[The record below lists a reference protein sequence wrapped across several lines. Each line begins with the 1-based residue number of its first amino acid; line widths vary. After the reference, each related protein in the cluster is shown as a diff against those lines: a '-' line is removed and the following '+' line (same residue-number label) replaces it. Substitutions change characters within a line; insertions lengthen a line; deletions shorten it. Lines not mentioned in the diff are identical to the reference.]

1 MRSRAVASLLT
12 LTIVAVCLVSEAPAQ
27 PKAPKP
33 KADGVVLPVRTTD
46 GTLSGLFML
55 HRFASENGGIVA
67 VGVISLTPT
76 VTGGATFLKPVS
88 LPVNVVKV
96 GGKTVFSNSQAG
108 FAPAP
113 SGTRAV
119 WDHEAPAPAPGI
131 VLAQAQDCG
140 VLSLTLGGIDLN
152 VLGVVVMLEDIVLEI
167 SGDAD
172 SPLGALI
179 CGVLGIV
186 TNLVNTLVGLLNAI
200 LGLLGGLT
208 GGLGGGAA

>member
-1 MRSRAVASLLT
+1 MRSRVVASLLT
-12 LTIVAVCLVSEAPAQ
+12 LTIVAVCLVSESAAQ
-27 PKAPKP
+27 PRAPKP
-33 KADGVVLPVRTTD
+33 KADGVVLPITSTD

-67 VGVISLTPT
+67 VGVISGT
-76 VTGGATFLKPVS
+76 VTGSGGTFLKPVS
-88 LPVNVVKV
+88 LPVTDIKV
-96 GGKTVFSNSQAG
+96 GGTTVFSKSPTG

-140 VLSLTLGGIDLN
+140 ILSLTIGGISLD
-152 VLGVVVMLEDIVLEI
+152 VLGLQVNLAPIMLEI
-167 SGDAD
+167 SGDTGGL
-172 SPLGALI
+172 LGNLI
-179 CGVLGIV
+179 CSVLG
-186 TNLVNTLVGLLNAI
+186 LVGGLVDAIVGLLNAI